1 MITDLGMSKKTVSEE
16 TKRKLSEMFLAELH
30 QAWWAE
36 RLAQLRCERNEA
48 SDPNEV
54 RMLDA
59 RIQEHYKFRH
69 NFGSSRKR
77 LGLIP
82 PPPAR

>member
-1 MITDLGMSKKTVSEE
+1 MITDLDMSEKTVSEE

-30 QAWWAE
+30 QTWWAE
-36 RLAQLRCERNEA
+36 RLAQLRGERNEA
-48 SDPNEV
+48 SDPNEL
-54 RMLDA
+54 RMLEA

-69 NFGSSRKR
+69 DVGSSRKR
-77 LGLIP
+77 LGLVP